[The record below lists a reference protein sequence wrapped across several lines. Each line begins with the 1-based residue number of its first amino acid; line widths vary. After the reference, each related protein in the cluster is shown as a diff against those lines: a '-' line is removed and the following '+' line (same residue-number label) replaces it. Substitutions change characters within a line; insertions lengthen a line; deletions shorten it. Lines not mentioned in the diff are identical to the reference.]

1 VTNVAVRSDWSAMA
15 SADGA
20 PAVEAMFQFL
30 GTGVRVESA
39 SVGLLQHWTAI
50 YGAFRVAPGPAE
62 ITVRVHRDSDGP
74 PAPGGVTIERDGVR
88 RLWRGRGAVL
98 PPLDTPPLD
107 RWTYLHGAA
116 VSRAGHAVVLLG
128 SAGAGKTPLALSV
141 AARGARLLAD
151 GLLPLDP
158 ADQLVAPFPEALRLR
173 REELALLSIDPA
185 HTALMPFR
193 TTVGTIEWRADPG
206 RLLGSRAATVT
217 AGVTAIVFL
226 DPAPAGS
233 GREPRLAPLPAG
245 QVLPRLQRHLH
256 RLRGLDTIARVP
268 PGLRRDVPAYTLTVG
283 SVTAAAR
290 LLDEDLL
297 A

>member
-1 VTNVAVRSDWSAMA
+1 VTNVAVRSDGS
-15 SADGA
+15 
-20 PAVEAMFQFL
+20 PAVEAMFRFL

-39 SVGLLQHWTAI
+39 SVGLLQHWTTI

-62 ITVRVHRDSDGP
+62 ITVRVHRDGDGP

-88 RLWRGRGAVL
+88 RVWRGRGAVL

-128 SAGAGKTPLALSV
+128 GPGAGKTPLALSV

-151 GLLPLDP
+151 GLLPLDS
-158 ADQLVAPFPEALRLR
+158 ADKLVAPFPEALRLR

-217 AGVTAIVFL
+217 AGVTAIVVL
-226 DPAPAGS
+226 DPAPG
-233 GREPRLAPLPAG
+233 GRGRAPRLAPLPAG
-245 QVLPRLQRHLH
+245 QVLPRLQRH
-256 RLRGLDTIARVP
+256 RYRPQGLEAIAP
-268 PGLRRDVPAYTLTVG
+268 IPAGLCRDVPAYTLTVG

>member
-1 VTNVAVRSDWSAMA
+1 VTNVAVRSHWSAMA
-15 SADGA
+15 SVDGP
-20 PAVEAMFQFL
+20 PAVAAMFRFL

-39 SVGLLQHWTAI
+39 GIGLLQHWTEI
-50 YGAFRVAPGPAE
+50 YGAFRISPAPAE
-62 ITVRVHRDSDGP
+62 ITVRVHHDGDGP
-74 PAPGGVTIERDGVR
+74 PAPDGVTIEHDGVHR
-88 RLWRGRGAVL
+88 AWRGRGAVL

-128 SAGAGKTPLALSV
+128 GPGAGKTPLALLV

-158 ADQLVAPFPEALRLR
+158 ADRLVAPFPEALRLR
-173 REELALLSIDPA
+173 REELALLSIDAAHPA
-185 HTALMPFR
+185 LTPFR
-193 TTVGTIEWRADPG
+193 TTAGGIEWRAEPR

-217 AGVTAIVFL
+217 AGATAIVFL
-226 DPAPAGS
+226 DPAPAGH

-256 RLRGLDTIARVP
+256 RPQGLEAIAPIP
-268 PGLRRDVPAYTLTVG
+268 PGLHRSVPAYTLTFG
-283 SVTAAAR
+283 SVAAAAR

-297 A
+297 T